1 MNPNQIARLAEL
13 DARLS
18 AHLVTFRAKE
28 DEDSHVARNAAI
40 LGGAGAAGTA
50 AALGGLYARGRL
62 ARNGGK
68 WGTTGIRDIDGNFGG
83 LRDIARVAGQDL
95 KYGASTT
102 ARGIASA
109 ARRAAH
115 STGVKRYTMLP
126 AVIK

>member
-1 MNPNQIARLAEL
+1 MNPNQLARLAEL

-18 AHLVTFRAKE
+18 AHLVDFRAKE
-28 DEDSHVARNAAI
+28 DENSHLLRNAAI
-40 LGGAGAAGTA
+40 LGGLGAAGLGA
-50 AALGGLYARGRL
+50 AGGLYARGRL
-62 ARNGGK
+62 ARNAGK
-68 WGTTGIRDIDGNFGG
+68 WGTTGIRDIDGKFGG

-102 ARGIASA
+102 ARDVASA
-109 ARRAAH
+109 ARQAAH